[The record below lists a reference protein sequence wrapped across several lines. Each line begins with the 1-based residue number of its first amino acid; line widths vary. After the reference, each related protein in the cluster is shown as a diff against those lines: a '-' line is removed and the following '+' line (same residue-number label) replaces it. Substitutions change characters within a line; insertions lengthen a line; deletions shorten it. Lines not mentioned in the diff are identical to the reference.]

1 MAEIT
6 TSVRGLAV
14 EAPLDHVHLDQES
27 AVNCD
32 GLHTVPQ
39 TMLTEFV
46 AVASPQ
52 TKNRVCTA
60 VSRALDC

>member
-1 MAEIT
+1 MAAE
-6 TSVRGLAV
+6 V
-14 EAPLDHVHLDQES
+14 PLDHVQLRLDGES

-46 AVASPQ
+46 AVASRA
-52 TKNRVCTA
+52 TMKRVCA
-60 VSRALDC
+60 GVSYALG